1 MRQGSTADIF
11 AVANTSGTTN
21 SYKPSSQLD
30 EYLLAGDTVFITIV
44 LALFFG
50 ILSGWAALAAILYA
64 FGSRKELKANPS
76 AVALGSRAHASTS

>member
-1 MRQGSTADIF
+1 MDAAGKHCGHLCGHVQKRY
-11 AVANTSGTTN
+11 NE
-21 SYKPSSQLD
+21 QLLTFISILD
-30 EYLLAGDTVFITIV
+30 DYMLAGATVFITIV

-76 AVALGSRAHASTS
+76 AVALGSRAHAR

>member
-1 MRQGSTADIF
+1 MWQGSTADIF
-11 AVANTSGTTN
+11 AVVNSSGTTN

-30 EYLLAGDTVFITIV
+30 DYMLAGATVFITIV